1 MDNAAVAAAKPLSG
15 FSYSDVNRLHI
26 ITAQGKEGIRA
37 AAQQFESL
45 FIDMV
50 LTSMRQASSAF
61 ADNDY
66 MSSDATRMQQE
77 MLDHQWAVH
86 IAENG
91 GVGLADVIVKQMSGV
106 LEAKHPKVAAPA
118 MPIDA
123 TPTVMTSVAADALSS
138 IVPDAVTPVSAGN
151 DNVGEFGPIVFP
163 VSPPDVIV
171 RIDPVMSADAE
182 QSLDEQPLKV
192 TAMGNKDG
200 AFDSPADFVAK
211 VLPVLE
217 KTLLGTGLN
226 PLLVL
231 AQGALETGWGAHVIH
246 TVAGDSSH
254 NLFNIKASADWTG
267 PAVEV
272 STVEFYGGKPV
283 RQRDRFRAYESVEAA
298 VGDYLSFLNGNTR
311 YKPALAVAQ
320 DPARFADALHKA
332 GYATDPDYAGKIMR
346 VLTGSALRAAIASLR
361 D

>member
-15 FSYSDVNRLHI
+15 FAYSDVSRLNLI
-26 ITAQGKEGIRA
+26 KTQGKEGIRA

-50 LTSMRQASSAF
+50 MTSMRQAGSAF
-61 ADNDY
+61 AENDY

-91 GVGLADVIVKQMSGV
+91 GVGLADVIVKQMSGT
-106 LEAKHPKVAAPA
+106 LEAKHPKVDTPA
-118 MPIDA
+118 MPIDVAATMA
-123 TPTVMTSVAADALSS
+123 TPVASDGAVSITADATAPFPVSG
-138 IVPDAVTPVSAGN
+138 DAVAEV
-151 DNVGEFGPIVFP
+151 GPIVSP
-163 VSPPDVIV
+163 VAPPDMIV
-171 RIDPVMSADAE
+171 R
-182 QSLDEQPLKV
+182 LDLLDSTDDDQPLKV
-192 TAMGNKDG
+192 IAMGTKDG
-200 AFDSPADFVAK
+200 AFDGPADFVAR

-254 NLFNIKASADWTG
+254 NLFNIKASADWPG

-272 STVEFYGGKPV
+272 STIEFRGGKPIQ
-283 RQRDRFRAYESVEAA
+283 QRDRFRAYDSVEAA
-298 VGDYLSFLNGNTR
+298 VDDYLSFLNGNVR
-311 YKPALAVAQ
+311 YKQALDVAQ

-332 GYATDPDYAGKIMR
+332 GYATDPDYAGKLMR
-346 VLTGSALRAAIASLR
+346 VLTGSALRAAIAGLR

>member
-1 MDNAAVAAAKPLSG
+1 MDSAVVAAAKPLSG
-15 FSYSDVNRLHI
+15 FTYSDVNRLNLI
-26 ITAQGKEGIRA
+26 KTQGKEGIRA

-50 LTSMRQASSAF
+50 MTSMRQASSAF
-61 ADNDY
+61 SDNDY

-91 GVGLADVIVKQMSGV
+91 GVGLADVIVKQMSGL
-106 LEAKHPKVAAPA
+106 LEEKHPEVDAPA
-118 MPIDA
+118 ASIDLAA
-123 TPTVMTSVAADALSS
+123 TAAVPVAADAVAAISADTPAALPVGSDALAHTGS
-138 IVPDAVTPVSAGN
+138 IVY
-151 DNVGEFGPIVFP
+151 PIA
-163 VSPPDVIV
+163 PPDVIV
-171 RIDPVMSADAE
+171 SVDPLAAE
-182 QSLDEQPLKV
+182 SDDHPLIV
-192 TAMGNKDG
+192 TAMGTKDV
-200 AFDSPADFVAK
+200 AFDGPADFVAK
-211 VLPVLE
+211 VFPVLQ

-254 NLFNIKASADWTG
+254 NLFNIKASADWPG
-267 PAVEV
+267 PSVEV
-272 STVEFYGGKPV
+272 ATVEFRGGKPI
-283 RQRDRFRAYESVEAA
+283 RQRDRFRAYDSVEAA
-298 VGDYLSFLNGNTR
+298 VNDYVSFLNGNVR
-311 YKPALAVAQ
+311 YKQALDVAQ
-320 DPARFADALHKA
+320 DPSRFADALHKA

-346 VLTGSALRAAIASLR
+346 VLTGSALRASISGLR

>member
-1 MDNAAVAAAKPLSG
+1 MDSAAVTSAKPLSG
-15 FSYSDVNRLHI
+15 FAYSDVNRLNLI
-26 ITAQGKEGIRA
+26 KTQGKEGIRA

-50 LTSMRQASSAF
+50 MTSMRQASSAF

-91 GVGLADVIVKQMSGV
+91 GVGLADVIVKQMSGM
-106 LEAKHPKVAAPA
+106 LEAKHSKVDTPA
-118 MPIDA
+118 MPIDV
-123 TPTVMTSVAADALSS
+123 TPTVAAPIAANPVVSIAADA
-138 IVPDAVTPVSAGN
+138 IAEPPVTN
-151 DNVGEFGPIVFP
+151 DTATDFGPIVSP
-163 VSPPDVIV
+163 VAPPDMIV
-171 RIDPVMSADAE
+171 RIDPLDSADNA
-182 QSLDEQPLKV
+182 QPPADQPLKV
-192 TAMGNKDG
+192 TAMGTKDG

-211 VLPVLE
+211 VLPVLR

-254 NLFNIKASADWTG
+254 NLFNIKASADWPG

-272 STVEFYGGKPV
+272 STVEFRGGKPV
-283 RQRDRFRAYESVEAA
+283 QQRDRFRAYDSVEAA
-298 VGDYLSFLNGNTR
+298 VDDYLSFLNGHVR
-311 YKPALAVAQ
+311 YKQALDVAQ
-320 DPARFADALHKA
+320 DPGRFADALHKA

-346 VLTGSALRAAIASLR
+346 VLTGSALRAAIAGLR